1 MGVAYKNLPPQEA
14 GLLAGIVLG
23 DKTGFESS
31 FWSNL
36 KTSGVV
42 HIVVVSGSNIILL
55 TTILVEN
62 LAKFIGRKKAIL
74 LGLLMAW
81 SYTGMVGWE
90 APVIRAVF
98 LISIYYWAQILGR
111 KYSISR
117 SLGLTILVMLLA
129 DWKMVTGISFWLSFL
144 AFLGIVLKPK
154 IENIGGDFFQNMFAT
169 LWVSLWVTPVLAI
182 SFGKISLISF
192 LTNALLLGLVEIITL
207 WGGIGMIVGVFF
219 DFFGKIILFL
229 IYPFLKYFVLIVE
242 VMGKIPWASVD
253 FKFNWI
259 MLVGWYLVL
268 GVYLIKKYEN

>member
-1 MGVAYKNLPPQEA
+1 
-14 GLLAGIVLG
+14 
-23 DKTGFESS
+23 
-31 FWSNL
+31 
-36 KTSGVV
+36 
-42 HIVVVSGSNIILL
+42 
-55 TTILVEN
+55 
-62 LAKFIGRKKAIL
+62 
-74 LGLLMAW
+74 
-81 SYTGMVGWE
+81 MVGWE